1 MIYWLKNI
9 FGLLI
14 ALIGIYFILFFS
26 SDNDNFKQYPY
37 LIKHH
42 QIIGASLLPLGALIV
57 SGLDNLVK
65 TIIGLVICLIGIWAF
80 SYFMDKRDGWI
91 GQIITNFIAPAA
103 ILGGCVSMLFFDN
116 DLKKKKR

>member
-9 FGLLI
+9 FGLGI
-14 ALIGIYFILFFS
+14 ALTGIFLVLFFS
-26 SDNDNFKQYPY
+26 SDNFKEYPF

-42 QIIGASLLPLGALIV
+42 QVIGASLLPLGALIV
-57 SGLDNLVK
+57 SGLNNLIK

-80 SYFMDKRDGWI
+80 SYFMDKREGWI
-91 GQIITNFIAPAA
+91 GQIITNFIAPAT

-116 DLKKKKR
+116 DLNRKGKR